1 MITDVATIF
10 AAAENLPA
18 EQRRELIEL
27 LELGFDDDEVATP
40 ALSEAWWRVIEHR
53 SAEYAAGRAEAV
65 PWSEVLARWAQLPA
79 SGVASA
85 RRPSPT
91 GG

>member
-1 MITDVATIF
+1 MSADVATIF
-10 AAAENLPA
+10 AAAEKLPA
-18 EQRRELIEL
+18 EQRRELNEL

-65 PWSEVLARWAQLPA
+65 PWSEVHARMVERRAASRGVSPTAQLDC
-79 SGVASA
+79 G
-85 RRPSPT
+85 
-91 GG
+91 

>member
-10 AAAENLPA
+10 AAAEKLPA

-27 LELGFDDDEVATP
+27 LELGLDNEVTTP

-53 SAEYAAGRAEAV
+53 SAEYAAGRAETV

-85 RRPSPT
+85 RRTSPT